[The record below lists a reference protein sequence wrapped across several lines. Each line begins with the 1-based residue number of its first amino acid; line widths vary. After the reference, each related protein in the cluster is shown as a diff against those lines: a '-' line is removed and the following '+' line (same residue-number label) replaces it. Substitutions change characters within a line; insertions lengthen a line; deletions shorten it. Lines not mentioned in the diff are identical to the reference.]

1 MKTWGTCAFWLAL
14 ILSAPCAL
22 MADEAPANAE
32 PKAAPR
38 KRPEMKAAL
47 EQLKHRKSR
56 LALPPAKE
64 GESTV
69 NNGRARAYFLPAEW
83 QTPNTQNA
91 QRSSSGVRGPSDPAM
106 TLDYVFTVEL
116 FWIACRINNF
126 HYCLGHQERKLAL
139 AGLDDDAIARLDTDW
154 RAFDPQEFAAFGFA
168 RKLTLAPHE
177 VTSSDIEGLR
187 DHYSDAE
194 ILEMI
199 YHVSRYNG
207 TNRWTDSTGIPQD
220 ERAGEEH
227 SVIDTPTSA
236 EFSTRESGVLPDQ
249 WVKRPPLESR
259 SDVEAALS
267 QARTREPRV
276 ALPDTEQVRQS
287 LPADLADQ
295 PLTSWK
301 RAIMQFPTTG
311 SGYIRTY
318 QAMQRV
324 GKIPTLLK
332 AQLAWIAARHD
343 RAWYALDDARRRLT
357 ELRVSA
363 DQQFALDAPAAS
375 DFSPA
380 ELAAFAFTEKLTVSP
395 QLISDADVAAL
406 QAHYSDF
413 EVAEI
418 IAITCSAATFDR
430 FTESL
435 GLKLED

>member
-1 MKTWGTCAFWLAL
+1 
-14 ILSAPCAL
+14 
-22 MADEAPANAE
+22 
-32 PKAAPR
+32 
-38 KRPEMKAAL
+38 
-47 EQLKHRKSR
+47 
-56 LALPPAKE
+56 
-64 GESTV
+64 
-69 NNGRARAYFLPAEW
+69 
-83 QTPNTQNA
+83 
-91 QRSSSGVRGPSDPAM
+91 
-106 TLDYVFTVEL
+106 
-116 FWIACRINNF
+116 
-126 HYCLGHQERKLAL
+126 
-139 AGLDDDAIARLDTDW
+139 
-154 RAFDPQEFAAFGFA
+154 
-168 RKLTLAPHE
+168 